1 MGAGVVSLKAVTQ
14 LAPGRTTN
22 NPTLRADLSHLH
34 LWARETLGCPL
45 LVLGI
50 WSDPRHSPS
59 RLQWAPSTDGF
70 WAECY
75 CHRGL
80 SVYVFVLSRIWLFVI
95 PWTAACQAPLSM
107 GFSRQEYWSGCHF
120 LFQWIFPTQGSN
132 PCLLGLLNWQAGSLP
147 LEPPGKPRRFGRVQF
162 HCIYMYSVCVSE
174 CVCVCV
180 CVCVSMCMLESRVPL
195 VLKYVDLGQMYLH
208 VCTGSGART
217 QKWQF

>member
-1 MGAGVVSLKAVTQ
+1 MLQPRAVAVVAPTDGGVVSLKAVTQ
-14 LAPGRTTN
+14 LAPGHTTN

-59 RLQWAPSTDGF
+59 RLRWVSSTDGF

-80 SVYVFVLSRIWLFVI
+80 SVYVCVLSRIWLFVI
-95 PWTAACQAPLSM
+95 PWTVACQAPLSM

-120 LFQWIFPTQGSN
+120 LFQGIFPTQGSN
-132 PCLLGLLNWQAGSLP
+132 PGLLHFLLWEVDSLP
-147 LEPPGKPRRFGRVQF
+147 LC
-162 HCIYMYSVCVSE
+162 H
-174 CVCVCV
+174 
-180 CVCVSMCMLESRVPL
+180 
-195 VLKYVDLGQMYLH
+195 LGSP
-208 VCTGSGART
+208 CN
-217 QKWQF
+217 